1 MFHVTEEGRTN
12 LCGGVGSFRGEK
24 MPLREVGPPERSHR
38 DLRRPS
44 AQSRP
49 SVAPPKKAKPSHI
62 NPIYRPPLPQKPPE
76 HPLGPYFAQ
85 NLDRCV
91 PVGGVGIRGH
101 ANAAKRSHTRS
112 LPTRCRHKQSA
123 GSHGTPERTL
133 AVNRPVACRP
143 LRLDRYFEVC
153 VFRMSNT
160 VSHSLLR
167 LIGLKPYLSRISNQH
182 ITIHNVQLRHFVIL
196 VIRIYETGTTQ
207 KCQGNP
213 KQKRKPTNKVNL
225 HYSTRTAPTA
235 YSPR

>member
-1 MFHVTEEGRTN
+1 
-12 LCGGVGSFRGEK
+12 
-24 MPLREVGPPERSHR
+24 MPHKPPAPTRSILRSEPRSV
-38 DLRRPS
+38 RPS
-44 AQSRP
+44 WRRGDS
-49 SVAPPKKAKPSHI
+49 
-62 NPIYRPPLPQKPPE
+62 
-76 HPLGPYFAQ
+76 GPCQRSQEIPYAIPTYP
-85 NLDRCV
+85 V
-91 PVGGVGIRGH
+91 P
-101 ANAAKRSHTRS
+101 A
-112 LPTRCRHKQSA
+112 QSA